1 MKTVDTTVY
10 YQGDDMIYICF
21 VNLFT
26 KSKINSQLP
35 MYETETM
42 MLVDGRGVLNKVVCL
57 QVQ

>member
-1 MKTVDTTVY
+1 
-10 YQGDDMIYICF
+10 MIYICF

-42 MLVDGRGVLNKVVCL
+42 VLVERRGVLNKVVCF
-57 QVQ
+57 QI